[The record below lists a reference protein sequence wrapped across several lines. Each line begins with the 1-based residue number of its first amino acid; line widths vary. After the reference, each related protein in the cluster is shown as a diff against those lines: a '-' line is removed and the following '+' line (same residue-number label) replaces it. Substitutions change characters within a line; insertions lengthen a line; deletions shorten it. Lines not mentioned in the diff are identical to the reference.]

1 MVIFAEIRIRPTAE
15 RGEVVDWAGGFIA
28 KDRLQG
34 GPGAESKGKAGR
46 TAPDSPKG
54 REMPRFSPCEAS
66 PPCSCSSHGLVP
78 LRAQWQIFAEK
89 LPAPGTWASFRMETL
104 REGKVVSTGDLR
116 FSVRPGREVEG
127 KPHVWFTVE
136 PVMWLG
142 SRERAPLRLL
152 VRPDMDRKAASRLI
166 ENAAEIV
173 FSNPVKGRLPH
184 DAGRHRLGLQLGEG
198 LRYTSELTLDEP
210 AAEKLDSPAQ
220 TFACERLRMV
230 ATTVTDPPVVTKQT
244 IEFKG
249 RVWRGDASA
258 FGVVRAEWEEK
269 TTKGSEVKL
278 DTKRLT
284 WLAQGKETPPT
295 DPVDRGKEFSVWRLI
310 FKR

>member
-1 MVIFAEIRIRPTAE
+1 MRSLLPLLLLL
-15 RGEVVDWAGGFIA
+15 AG
-28 KDRLQG
+28 L
-34 GPGAESKGKAGR
+34 
-46 TAPDSPKG
+46 
-54 REMPRFSPCEAS
+54 
-66 PPCSCSSHGLVP
+66 LP

-89 LPAPGTWASFRMETL
+89 LPTPGTWASFRMETL

-116 FSVRPGREVEG
+116 FSVQPGREVAG

-152 VRPDMDRKAASRLI
+152 VRPDMDRAAASRLI
-166 ENAAEIV
+166 ENSAEIV
-173 FSNPVKGRLPH
+173 FSNPVKGAYHMTRE
-184 DAGRHRLGLQLGEG
+184 DIDWVSNWAN

-210 AAEKLDSPAQ
+210 AAEKVELAGR

-230 ATTVTDPPVVTKQT
+230 ATTVTDPPMVSKQT

-249 RVWRGDASA
+249 RVWRSDASA
-258 FGVVRAEWEEK
+258 FGVARAEWEEK
-269 TTKGSEVKL
+269 TTKGDDAKL
-278 DTKRLT
+278 ETKRLT
-284 WLAQGKETPPT
+284 WLAQGQEKPATA
-295 DPVDRGKEFSVWRLI
+295 PVERGAEFSVWRLI

>member
-1 MVIFAEIRIRPTAE
+1 MRS
-15 RGEVVDWAGGFIA
+15 
-28 KDRLQG
+28 L
-34 GPGAESKGKAGR
+34 
-46 TAPDSPKG
+46 APLLLLL
-54 REMPRFSPCEAS
+54 A
-66 PPCSCSSHGLVP
+66 GLVP

-89 LPAPGTWASFRMETL
+89 LPDPGTWASFRMETL

-152 VRPDMDRKAASRLI
+152 IRPDMDRKAASRLI

-173 FSNPVKGRLPH
+173 FSNPVKGAYHMTR
-184 DAGRHRLGLQLGEG
+184 DDIAWVSNWAN
-198 LRYTSELTLDEP
+198 LRYTSDLTLDDP
-210 AAEKLDSPAQ
+210 AAEKLEVAGR

-230 ATTVTDPPVVTKQT
+230 ATTVTDPPMVSKQT

-249 RVWRGDASA
+249 RVWRSDASA

-269 TTKGSEVKL
+269 TTKGSDVKL

-284 WLAQGKETPPT
+284 WLAQGQEPPPK
-295 DPVDRGKEFSVWRLI
+295 DPVERGKDFSVWRLI
-310 FKR
+310 FNR